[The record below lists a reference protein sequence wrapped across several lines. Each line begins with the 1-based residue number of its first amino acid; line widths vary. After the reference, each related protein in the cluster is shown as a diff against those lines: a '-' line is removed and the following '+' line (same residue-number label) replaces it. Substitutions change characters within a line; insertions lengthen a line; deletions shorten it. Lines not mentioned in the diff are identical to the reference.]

1 MKEYY
6 KIGEISKIYDIGK
19 DSLMYYE
26 RLGIL
31 KPIRDRNSYRL
42 YSINDIWKLNLIKE
56 LRALNFPM
64 SRIKEYIDNRST
76 KSTIDIFNEE
86 VDILDRKISE
96 FQKKRKEVS
105 ERVNIIKRESTS
117 KKIGVIELRDIPERK
132 AIRLNGNIK
141 RDEEADFLIKKL
153 HEKFEEKFNI
163 LGNNNIGSIFSLDKV
178 KQGEYNYYKSVFCFL
193 KSDNIEKND
202 YSNMSF
208 NAGKYLCYTY
218 KGNYARKEEV
228 LDFIFKYVKENN
240 LSMMGDII
248 EVYKID
254 IHETSNKEEFIT
266 EIQIEVKDKN
276 TSNKNWK

>member
-31 KPIRDRNSYRL
+31 KPIRDENSYRL

-76 KSTIDIFNEE
+76 ESTIDIFNEE

-96 FQKKRKEVS
+96 FKKKRKEVS

-117 KKIGVIELRDIPERK
+117 EKIGVIELRDIPERK
-132 AIRLNGNIK
+132 AIKLNGNIK

-178 KQGEYNYYKSVFCFL
+178 KCGEYNYYKSVFCFL
-193 KSDNIEKND
+193 KSNNIEKND

-208 NAGKYLCYTY
+208 NEGKYLCYTY
-218 KGNYARKEEV
+218 KGDYSKKEEV
-228 LDFIFKYVKENN
+228 LDFMFKYVKENN
-240 LSMMGDII
+240 LTIMGDII

-254 IHETSNKEEFIT
+254 IHETSNKDDFIT

-276 TSNKNWK
+276 TSNKI